1 MTRKRGFR
9 KPIVPASLT
18 GEAAQ
23 TLLAEAARIA
33 ERYDLANMST
43 KGMSVTASR
52 TLVEDLCGKRG
63 LQLLVLHD
71 FDVSGFSIKQTM
83 VASNR
88 RYSFRH
94 AINFIDLGWRLAD
107 VEEMGLDAQP
117 TMNKGDDD
125 KIAERLTTTHEVR
138 HRCECHAQRRQ
149 AHEIAHPATLHR
161 NLYALTPN
169 SPWVGRVP
177 MGLNEKRPSA
187 RGALGRSS
195 FCNDHA
201 ELGDE
206 PSTPAPQR
214 AEEGELNARQT

>member
-9 KPIVPASLT
+9 KPIVAASLT

-33 ERYDLANMST
+33 ERYDLAIMST

-52 TLVEDLCGKRG
+52 T
-63 LQLLVLHD
+63 
-71 FDVSGFSIKQTM
+71 
-83 VASNR
+83 
-88 RYSFRH
+88 
-94 AINFIDLGWRLAD
+94 
-107 VEEMGLDAQP
+107 P
-117 TMNKGDDD
+117 
-125 KIAERLTTTHEVR
+125 TTTHEVR
-138 HRCECHAQRRQ
+138 HRCVSAMPSAARRMRS
-149 AHEIAHPATLHR
+149 HPATLHR

-187 RGALGRSS
+187 RGGLGRSS
-195 FCNDHA
+195 FCNDDA